1 MEFIPVNIEMDDTLD
16 LCMQFRR
23 DAHAVSFGNDV
34 GFSVDET
41 KAWFTKLSTFDDSGF
56 YHVLKN
62 NEVIGQIEFRN
73 GLMDE
78 QGIKFG
84 YINLLYLLPEFRNNG
99 LGKELVDFICAQFKN
114 EQCAYAQFRYIPAN
128 LQAVSFYRKHG
139 WFDVGEL
146 GERGQLAEKRLT

>member
-1 MEFIPVNIEMDDTLD
+1 
-16 LCMQFRR
+16 
-23 DAHAVSFGNDV
+23 
-34 GFSVDET
+34 
-41 KAWFTKLSTFDDSGF
+41 
-56 YHVLKN
+56 
-62 NEVIGQIEFRN
+62 
-73 GLMDE
+73 MDE

-99 LGKELVDFICAQFKN
+99 LGKKLMDFICAQFKN
-114 EQCAYAQFRYIPAN
+114 EQCAYAQLLYIPAN